1 LATMGAALF
10 VMKGDGLPKRFPE
23 EAMLAVNYASDLPT
37 EFSGCQGTRPKL
49 TSMCP
54 IGEADAEPR
63 VVVIG
68 DSHARALAPAFST
81 WLARNG
87 RAGLVTFQ
95 AACPPVEHVVSV
107 ECEAFTKSMFELVH
121 TSPEIEEVILVSI
134 WRYGITEGGLL
145 HNGAWADAAEA
156 PSVIGAEL
164 RSTVEAL
171 TAAGK
176 KVVLVEPFYAA
187 PRNVPQTLAS
197 NIAFGRDWSVDTL
210 LEAHRNQFRL
220 LYDAFSQAQGPD
232 VRRIS
237 LIDHFCADGI
247 CRGQWLGRPVFTDNN
262 HPALGMSDVIAD
274 VLEEKLP
281 FEPRR

>member
-1 LATMGAALF
+1 
-10 VMKGDGLPKRFPE
+10 
-23 EAMLAVNYASDLPT
+23 
-37 EFSGCQGTRPKL
+37 
-49 TSMCP
+49 
-54 IGEADAEPR
+54 
-63 VVVIG
+63 
-68 DSHARALAPAFST
+68 
-81 WLARNG
+81 
-87 RAGLVTFQ
+87 VTFQ